1 MFNVECLMFKDMK
14 TRLYI
19 IALLSVMSVALYAQ
33 VYSSEPNFDPAIK
46 SQQMINGGATYHGV
60 VYEPFS
66 NTAPSEYNTEAVA
79 AQKPSVRGGFDG
91 GAESGQGPSPIG
103 DAVLPLLLCAAV
115 FGGVVLLRRRRVAN
129 NG

>member
-1 MFNVECLMFKDMK
+1 MFKDMK

-46 SQQMINGGATYHGV
+46 SQQMINGGTSYHGV

-66 NTAPSEYNTEAVA
+66 NTAPSEYNSEAA
-79 AQKPSVRGGFDG
+79 AAKKPSVRGGFDT
-91 GAESGQGPSPIG
+91 GAETGQSTESPIG

-115 FGGVVLLRRRRVAN
+115 FGGVVLLRRKRVAN

>member
-1 MFNVECLMFKDMK
+1 MK

-19 IALLSVMSVALYAQ
+19 IALLSVMSVALFAQ

-66 NTAPSEYNTEAVA
+66 NTTPSEYNSEAA
-79 AQKPSVRGGFDG
+79 AKAPSVRNGFITPGDPG
-91 GAESGQGPSPIG
+91 NQSNESPIG

-115 FGGVVLLRRRRVAN
+115 FGGVVLLRRKRVAN